1 MQKSTI
7 SRKLIIFFIG
17 IFFIA
22 LFAFL
27 LRPRPVVVEM
37 GSVSKGPLQ
46 IMVESEGRTQIKNV
60 YTISAPVSGRLLRI
74 PLKAGDAVIA
84 EKTVLARIDPPHP
97 VMLDTRTIAERRVKV
112 NSSVALNALARAEV
126 NRAKAAL
133 DYANADHKRNE
144 ALNAKKFIAQQALE
158 KSQLEVRIKQ
168 AELIVAEDNLK
179 SRESELEMN
188 KALLLPTRL
197 SNQSSSSD
205 GVISVIV
212 ESNGKVLK
220 VLQESESFISGG
232 TPILEIGD
240 PTNLEILL
248 EILSENAAKI
258 RVEAKARILGWGGK
272 TLQGRVRR
280 IEPYGFTKV
289 SALGIEEQRVNVLID
304 FVDPLED
311 WQLMEHGY
319 RVDAQIVSWE
329 NDKTLKMPM
338 GALFRNKN
346 KWAVFRVSAEN
357 IIELRYVEIG
367 HSNNLEAE
375 MVNGLEYDDRIV
387 LYPSDTLQSGM
398 SVSVATE

>member
-1 MQKSTI
+1 
-7 SRKLIIFFIG
+7 
-17 IFFIA
+17 
-22 LFAFL
+22 
-27 LRPRPVVVEM
+27 
-37 GSVSKGPLQ
+37 
-46 IMVESEGRTQIKNV
+46 
-60 YTISAPVSGRLLRI
+60 
-74 PLKAGDAVIA
+74 
-84 EKTVLARIDPPHP
+84 
-97 VMLDTRTIAERRVKV
+97 MLDTRTIAERRVKV

>member
-7 SRKLIIFFIG
+7 SRKLIIFFIF
-17 IFFIA
+17 ICFIA

-27 LRPRPVVVEM
+27 FRPRPTVVEI

-60 YTISAPVSGRLLRI
+60 YTISAPVSGRLLRT

-84 EKTVLARIDPPHP
+84 GKTVLARIEPPRS
-97 VMLDTRTIAERRVKV
+97 VMLDTRTVAERRAKV
-112 NSSVALNALARAEV
+112 NASIALSALARAEV

-168 AELIVAEDNLK
+168 AELIVAENNLK

-197 SNQSSSSD
+197 SNQSSSSE
-205 GVISVIV
+205 GVISVIA
-212 ESNGKVLK
+212 ESSGKVLK
-220 VLQESESFISGG
+220 VLQESESFINSG

-248 EILSENAAKI
+248 EMLSENAAKI

-280 IEPYGFTKV
+280 IEPFGFTKI

-346 KWAVFRVSAEN
+346 KWAVFKISPEN
-357 IIELRYVEIG
+357 FIELRYVEIG
-367 HSNNLEAE
+367 HSNNSEAE
-375 MVNGLEYDDRIV
+375 IISGLEDGDRVV

-398 SVSVATE
+398 PVSVATE